1 MPVMYKSRKKK
12 AYTKFSVSIKA
23 KAPESYPSSSNY
35 ARKRTSSGTT
45 SYVYVTVSDVDLPSK
60 TVDMSTNNDYYDY
73 NTHSYGSASSTWN
86 DGTTSSATSSHTEIS
101 QVRLRTVQNSELV
114 IFITV
119 RVRAQVGSTSDRKT
133 YTPTFYIPYSQLNGY
148 RNTHTATN
156 TSSLSATAKYNGTT
170 VARASLVNSTLDFE
184 ITITGIE

>member
-35 ARKRTSSGTT
+35 AKKRTSSGTT
-45 SYVYVTVSDVDLPSK
+45 SNVYVTVSDVDLPAR
-60 TVDMSTNNDYYDY
+60 TVDMSTDNNYYIY
-73 NTHSYGSASSTWN
+73 NTYPYGSASSTWN
-86 DGTTSSATSSHTEIS
+86 DGTTTSATRSYTEIS
-101 QVRLRTVQNSELV
+101 QCRLRTIQNSELE
-114 IFITV
+114 IHITV
-119 RVRAQVGSTSDRKT
+119 RVRAEVGSTSDKKT
-133 YTPTFYIPYSQLNGY
+133 YSPFITIPYSQLNGY
-148 RNTHTATN
+148 RNTFTVTN

-170 VARASLVNSTLDFE
+170 VARASLVNSTLAFE